1 MRTLLI
7 LGLTLQLLAC
17 GAPQSVAHLSWD
29 APTQNVDGTAIA
41 APLSYTVYRGAP
53 STTLTAIATVS
64 AQAYDDAAGPG
75 TWVYTVSA
83 TAGGVKSANSDAV
96 STALANS
103 QTSRTGTHP

>member
-1 MRTLLI
+1 MKAMLLV
-7 LGLTLQLLAC
+7 GALLLVGC

-29 APTQNVDGTAIA
+29 APTQNVDGTALA
-41 APLSYTVYRGAP
+41 GPLTYTVYRGAS
-53 STTLTAIATVS
+53 STSLTAIATVS

-75 TWVYTVSA
+75 TWVYAVSA
-83 TAGGVKSANSDAV
+83 MAAGVKSANSDAV